1 MIEEKDLVFY
11 MGGDVYYREKVIANM
26 DIEVMP
32 FKYILKLNDEKF
44 SFETRKEAVEKII
57 LFLEKNND

>member
-1 MIEEKDLVFY
+1 MIEEKDLVFH
-11 MGGDVYYREKVIANM
+11 MGGNVYYYEKVIAYM

-44 SFETRKEAVEKII
+44 SLLAPFI
-57 LFLEKNND
+57 

>member
-11 MGGDVYYREKVIANM
+11 MGGDVHYCEEVIAHM